1 MTTLREFLRLL
12 REYGRPLGR
21 DDDGVLRRDERDAAI
36 LSDKFPRE
44 DLERERASEVRLAQ
58 LMQYPH
64 Y

>member
-1 MTTLREFLRLL
+1 MTNLREFLRQL
-12 REYGRPLGR
+12 REYGRPLER
-21 DDDGVLRRDERDAAI
+21 DDALLRRDEKDAAI
-36 LSDKFPRE
+36 LADKFPRE

>member
-1 MTTLREFLRLL
+1 MTNLREFLRRL
-12 REYGRPLGR
+12 REYGRPLKR
-21 DDDGVLRRDERDAAI
+21 DDALLRRDEKDAAI
-36 LSDKFPRE
+36 LSDKFPCE